1 MRTVEA
7 SVITEEISKM
17 CIEANYHLSKDMMQV
32 FGQAKDNETS
42 PLGKKIF
49 DQLCENLKIADT
61 DTIPI
66 CQDTGLV
73 WNSN

>member
-32 FGQAKDNETS
+32 FDHAKENETS

-49 DQLCENLKIADT
+49 EQLSIRFPVVCT
-61 DTIPI
+61 
-66 CQDTGLV
+66 V
-73 WNSN
+73 